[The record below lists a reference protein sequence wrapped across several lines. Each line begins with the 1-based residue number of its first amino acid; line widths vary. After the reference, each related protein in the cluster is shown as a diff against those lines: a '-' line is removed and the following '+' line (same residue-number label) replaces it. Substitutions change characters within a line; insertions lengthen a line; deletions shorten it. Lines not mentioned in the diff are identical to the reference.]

1 MNLKDKKY
9 LVVGLGKT
17 GISTARFL
25 LSKGAKVVISDSR
38 AEFEHKQELEEFKN
52 SGVMIE
58 LGGHTDKV
66 FLWADT
72 IVLSP
77 GVPYTIPQ
85 VQHALRSGI
94 EVISEIELASKFI
107 DKSIIAVTGSN
118 GKTTTTTM
126 IYNILKSSGLKVF
139 LGGNI
144 GTPLIDIAGSK
155 QQFDYILIELSS
167 FQLQG
172 IKDFKPYI
180 AVCLNIYPNHLDH
193 HKDLS
198 EYINSKTKIFSNQT
212 TQQIA
217 VINKDDSIL
226 RDRLEQIKAKIITF
240 GHDAGADAHYQGF
253 VVSYEGD
260 DYDLSKWKLIGKH
273 NIENAMASIIACRL
287 VGCDTQVIKN
297 SILEFN
303 SLPHR
308 IEYVREYKNARFFND
323 SKSTTPHSTLK
334 ALEAFDPPVILIAGG
349 RDKGLDYSVFKEQVA
364 NKVKQLILMG
374 EASSK
379 IKDIYENEVALQVV
393 SSLDSAVQQ
402 AVSSLEKGDTIL
414 FSPACSS
421 FDMFNSYEERGRK
434 FKEIVQCL

>member
-1 MNLKDKKY
+1 MNIKDNKY
-9 LVVGLGKT
+9 LVVGLGET

-25 LSKGAKVVISDSR
+25 LGKGAKLAVSDSR
-38 AEFEHKQELEEFKN
+38 ADVGYKQELDEFQK

-58 LGGHTDKV
+58 LGGHTEKT

-77 GVPYTIPQ
+77 GVPFTIPQ
-85 VQHALRSGI
+85 VQNALNEGI

-107 DKSIIAVTGSN
+107 DKPIIAVTGSN

-144 GTPLIDIAGSK
+144 GTPLINIAESDS
-155 QQFDYILIELSS
+155 QFDYILLELSS

-172 IKDFKPYI
+172 IKDFKPYV

-193 HKDLS
+193 HKDLL
-198 EYINSKTKIFSNQT
+198 EYVTSKTKIFANQT
-212 TQQIA
+212 TNDIA
-217 VINKDDSIL
+217 VVNNDDAIL
-226 RDRLEQIKAKIITF
+226 KGQTETIKSKMVTF
-240 GHDAGADAHYQGF
+240 GKGSDSDAHYEEF
-253 VVSYEGD
+253 VVSYGGY
-260 DYDLSKWKLIGKH
+260 DYDLSDLKLVGKH
-273 NIENAMASIIACRL
+273 NIENAMASIIVSRL
-287 VGCDTQVIKN
+287 IGCDPEIIKR
-297 SILEFN
+297 SVLEFN

-308 IEYVREYKNARFFND
+308 IEYVREYKNAKFFND

-334 ALEAFDPPVILIAGG
+334 ALEAFEPPVILIAGG

-364 NKVKQLILMG
+364 RKVKQLILMG

-379 IKDIYENEVALQVV
+379 MKDIYENEVPLQVV
-393 SSLDSAVQQ
+393 SSLDGAVQQ
-402 AVSSLEKGDTIL
+402 AVLSLVQGDTIL

>member
-25 LSKGAKVVISDSR
+25 LSKGAKVALSDSR
-38 AEFEHKQELEEFKN
+38 ADVGYKQEVDEFRKQ
-52 SGVMIE
+52 GVMTE

-66 FLWADT
+66 FLWPDT

-85 VQHALRSGI
+85 VQHALKSGI

-107 DKSIIAVTGSN
+107 DKPIIAVTGSN

-126 IYNILKSSGLKVF
+126 ICNILKSSGLKVF

-144 GTPLIDIAGSK
+144 GTPLIDIAGSDE
-155 QQFDYILIELSS
+155 QFDYILLELSS

-193 HKDLS
+193 HKDFS
-198 EYINSKTKIFSNQT
+198 EYISSKTKIFSNQT
-212 TQQIA
+212 TQQVA
-217 VINKDDSIL
+217 VVNKDNSIL
-226 RDRLEQIKAKIITF
+226 MDRLEQIKSNIITF
-240 GHDAGADAHYQGF
+240 GHDAGADAHCQGF

-273 NIENAMASIIACRL
+273 NIENAMASIIVSRL
-287 VGCDTQVIKN
+287 IGCDTQVIIN

-334 ALEAFDPPVILIAGG
+334 ALEAFDHPVILIAGG
-349 RDKGLDYSVFKEQVA
+349 KDKGLDYSVFKEQVA

>member
-25 LSKGAKVVISDSR
+25 LGKGAEVAVSDSR
-38 AEFEHKQELEEFKN
+38 AHVGYEKELEEFKRN
-52 SGVMIE
+52 GVKIE
-58 LGGHTDKV
+58 LGGHTDKT
-66 FLWADT
+66 FLRPDT

-77 GVPYTIPQ
+77 GVPFTIPQ
-85 VQHALRSGI
+85 VQHAQDKGI
-94 EVISEIELASKFI
+94 EVISEIELASYFLSKP
-107 DKSIIAVTGSN
+107 IIAVTGSN

-126 IYNILKSSGLKVF
+126 IYNILKASGLRVF

-144 GTPLIDIAGSK
+144 GTPLIEIAGSDA
-155 QQFDYILIELSS
+155 QFDYILIELSS

-198 EYINSKTKIFSNQT
+198 EYITSKTKIFSNQT
-212 TQQIA
+212 ENEIA
-217 VINKDDSIL
+217 VINNDDSIL
-226 RDRLEQIKAKIITF
+226 TGRLEQIKSKIVTF
-240 GHDAGADAHYQGF
+240 GKDIEADAHYEES

-260 DYDLSKWKLIGKH
+260 DYDLRKLKLVGKH
-273 NIENAMASIIACRL
+273 NIENAMASIIVGRL
-287 VGCDTQVIKN
+287 IGCDTEVIKN
-297 SILEFN
+297 SIVEFN

-334 ALEAFDPPVILIAGG
+334 ALEAFEPPVILIAGG
-349 RDKGLDYSVFKEQVA
+349 KDKGLDYSVFKEQIA
-364 NKVKQLILMG
+364 NKVKRLIVMG

-379 IKDIYENEVALQVV
+379 MKDIYENKVPLQVV
-393 SSLDSAVQQ
+393 GSLDSAVEQ
-402 AVSSLEKGDTIL
+402 AVLSLEQGDTIL

>member
-1 MNLKDKKY
+1 MNSLRKFAISLLK
-9 LVVGLGKT
+9 
-17 GISTARFL
+17 
-25 LSKGAKVVISDSR
+25 
-38 AEFEHKQELEEFKN
+38 
-52 SGVMIE
+52 
-58 LGGHTDKV
+58 
-66 FLWADT
+66 
-72 IVLSP
+72 
-77 GVPYTIPQ
+77 
-85 VQHALRSGI
+85 
-94 EVISEIELASKFI
+94 
-107 DKSIIAVTGSN
+107 
-118 GKTTTTTM
+118 
-126 IYNILKSSGLKVF
+126 
-139 LGGNI
+139 
-144 GTPLIDIAGSK
+144 
-155 QQFDYILIELSS
+155 
-167 FQLQG
+167 
-172 IKDFKPYI
+172 
-180 AVCLNIYPNHLDH
+180 
-193 HKDLS
+193 
-198 EYINSKTKIFSNQT
+198 
-212 TQQIA
+212 
-217 VINKDDSIL
+217 
-226 RDRLEQIKAKIITF
+226 IKAKIITF